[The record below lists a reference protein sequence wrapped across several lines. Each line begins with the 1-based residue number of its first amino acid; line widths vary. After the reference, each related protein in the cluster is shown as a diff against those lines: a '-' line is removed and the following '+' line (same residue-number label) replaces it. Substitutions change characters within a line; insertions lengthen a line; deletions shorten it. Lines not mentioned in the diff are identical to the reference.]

1 MSRMFKVTEKLI
13 LLISLVSLA
22 LLLFIQF
29 INYDDNISINTSYT
43 SKFLP
48 PSQDMERAVV
58 ILKLKDS
65 EFKDTKVL
73 LNGDII
79 DSFEKK
85 DEISLEVYENDI
97 IEIDGTKYQENI
109 VVTVVGISSNLEYP
123 NLDSEISTFQSI
135 EILGRVKLK

>member
-1 MSRMFKVTEKLI
+1 MFKVTEKLI

-29 INYDDNISINTSYT
+29 INYDDNASINASYT

-73 LNGDII
+73 LNGDFI

-97 IEIDGTKYQENI
+97 IEIDGTRYQKNI

>member
-1 MSRMFKVTEKLI
+1 MSKMFKVTEKLI

-29 INYDDNISINTSYT
+29 INYDDNASINASYT

-73 LNGDII
+73 LNGDFI

-97 IEIDGTKYQENI
+97 IEIDGTRYQKNI

>member
-13 LLISLVSLA
+13 LLISLVSLV

-29 INYDDNISINTSYT
+29 INYDDNTSINTSYT

-73 LNGDII
+73 LNGDPI
-79 DSFEKK
+79 DSFEKN

>member
-29 INYDDNISINTSYT
+29 INYDDNTSINTSYT

-73 LNGDII
+73 LNGDLI